1 LSSRDSEQWQGK
13 KIAVVPEKT
22 RRLTVMTQ
30 KRKVSELRTN
40 PLSTAIYGEHEDIS
54 DLVESIMQ
62 HGLLAPLV
70 VKPDGTILSGHRRF
84 AAISR
89 LGWQEVECSVYEPK
103 DTAEEEI
110 YVIEA
115 NRTRQKTAR
124 QLRLEGARLKKL
136 LSESAL
142 QKRMANLNNNA
153 AEAGDKPAGD
163 GSFTGRTQAE
173 VAKQLGISQALW
185 NRINY
190 INNHVEIG
198 NQAAIEAAGLL
209 DAGKISINKA
219 YRMVRKAIQA
229 LDTPEGDEKD
239 DVEDTP
245 AQTAQEFN
253 LACMQS
259 VKSHMKEI
267 CNIIK
272 KVKELTDEDFNAVPW
287 RCLQS
292 TTRFMNSELADIDK
306 RASMKLCRV
315 FAQKIEPVSQ
325 EKR

>member
-1 LSSRDSEQWQGK
+1 
-13 KIAVVPEKT
+13 
-22 RRLTVMTQ
+22 MTQ

-84 AAISR
+84 AAIRR

-103 DTAEEEI
+103 DAAEEEI

-124 QLRLEGARLKKL
+124 QLRLEGARLKQL

-153 AEAGDKPAGD
+153 AAAGDKPAGD
-163 GSFTGRTQAE
+163 GPFIGRTQAE
-173 VAKQLGISQALW
+173 VARQLGISRALW
-185 NRINY
+185 NQINY

-198 NQAAIEAAGLL
+198 NQTAIEAAGLL

-219 YRMVRKAIQA
+219 YRMVRKAIHE
-229 LDTPEGDEKD
+229 LETPEEDEKD

-245 AQTAQEFN
+245 AQTAHEFN

-315 FAQKIEPVSQ
+315 FAQKIEPVSE

>member
-1 LSSRDSEQWQGK
+1 
-13 KIAVVPEKT
+13 
-22 RRLTVMTQ
+22 MTQ

-54 DLVESIMQ
+54 DLIESIMQ

-84 AAISR
+84 AAIRR

-103 DTAEEEI
+103 DAAEEEI

-142 QKRMANLNNNA
+142 QKRMANLNNNTA
-153 AEAGDKPAGD
+153 AGYKSSDAEPFKD
-163 GSFTGRTQAE
+163 RTQTE
-173 VAKQLGISQALW
+173 VAKQLGISRALW
-185 NRINY
+185 NQINY

-198 NQAAIEAAGLL
+198 NQTAIEAAGLL

-219 YRMVRKAIQA
+219 YRMVRKVIQA
-229 LDTPEGDEKD
+229 LETPEGDEKD

-245 AQTAQEFN
+245 AQTAHEFN

-267 CNIIK
+267 CNIIE

-306 RASMKLCRV
+306 RASMKLGRV
-315 FAQKIEPVSQ
+315 FAQKIEPISK

>member
-1 LSSRDSEQWQGK
+1 
-13 KIAVVPEKT
+13 
-22 RRLTVMTQ
+22 MTQ
-30 KRKVSELRTN
+30 KCKLSELRTN
-40 PLSTAIYGEHEDIS
+40 PLSTAIYGEHEDVS

-103 DTAEEEI
+103 DAAAEEI

-153 AEAGDKPAGD
+153 AAVGDKPAGD
-163 GSFTGRTQAE
+163 GPFTGRTQAE
-173 VAKQLGISQALW
+173 VAKQLGISRALW
-185 NRINY
+185 NQINY

-198 NQAAIEAAGLL
+198 NQTAIEAAGLL

-219 YRMVRKAIQA
+219 YRMVRKALRA
-229 LDTPEGDEKD
+229 LEETPEEDEKD

-245 AQTAQEFN
+245 AQTAREFN
-253 LACMQS
+253 LACKQS
-259 VKSHMKEI
+259 VESHMKEI

-292 TTRFMNSELADIDK
+292 RTRFMNSELAELD
-306 RASMKLCRV
+306 RRVAMKFGRV
-315 FAQKIEPVSQ
+315 FAQKIEPVA
-325 EKR
+325 EGKR